1 MTTNIQENS
10 IVFSLGDSFFKD
22 NSHDNSVGDCFTKI
36 DDRINY
42 KIAQGLKKGSK
53 LIFDKLNTLM
63 ENRMLVLVEEQIEK
77 RMFLHEK
84 EKH

>member
-1 MTTNIQENS
+1 MTTNVQENS
-10 IVFSLGDSFFKD
+10 IMFSLGESFFKD
-22 NSHDNSVGDCFTKI
+22 STHENSVGDCFTKI

-63 ENRMLVLVEEQIEK
+63 ESRMLFLVEEQV
-77 RMFLHEK
+77 
-84 EKH
+84 

>member
-1 MTTNIQENS
+1 MTTNNQDIS
-10 IVFSLGDSFFKD
+10 TMFGLSDSFFKD
-22 NSHDNSVGDCFTKI
+22 SSYDNSVGDCFTKI

-63 ENRMLVLVEEQIEK
+63 ENRMLFLVEEQVEK
-77 RMFLHEK
+77 RMIKHE
-84 EKH
+84 